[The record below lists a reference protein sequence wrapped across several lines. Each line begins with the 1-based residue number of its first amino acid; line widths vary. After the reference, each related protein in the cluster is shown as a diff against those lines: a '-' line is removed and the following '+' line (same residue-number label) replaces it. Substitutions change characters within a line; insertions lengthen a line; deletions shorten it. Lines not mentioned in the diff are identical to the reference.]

1 MSPGAS
7 GGLTSL
13 RPAEATAIGTSLA
26 AGTRAAIWICLGI
39 AASGG
44 LTAAALFALGGA
56 RLQTP
61 DLKRWNEGEPAWA
74 SPALLA
80 RTRHPQQQAP
90 PRARE
95 AESVRR

>member
-1 MSPGAS
+1 MFRLLTRSPSVIDYQGNAS
-7 GGLTSL
+7 VYDNL
-13 RPAEATAIGTSLA
+13 AELNPVVIRWLLKG
-26 AGTRAAIWICLGI
+26 CM
-39 AASGG
+39 
-44 LTAAALFALGGA
+44 ALFALGGA

-61 DLKRWNEGEPAWA
+61 DLKRWNEGEPVWA